1 MKRLLPFF
9 VFAALA
15 PVSAQVLPGSP
26 GAGTPPATTTS
37 NNNYNMVP
45 GSASDRQTDTKTA
58 LGNMPMADP
67 GSENVSFN
75 GKLWNVTNNR
85 MMRSRFE
92 TYLTTPEAGGP
103 EDQAYRDIMAQ
114 IMELLSPNHKQAP
127 DPVTKAQAR
136 GPEVMKAF
144 ALLPE
149 AGTAKID
156 GGLCNA
162 LANAVWDVWTSQK
175 RVNERKLANAAML
188 ERRKQLEW
196 NAEMGMNSAPL
207 AKTGGT
213 STKSGPQA
221 NTGQVQQNNSAT
233 VGRTSGYIKGI
244 AEIEARTKL
253 NETAMGLSEI
263 TSKTQFQAMIIQMF
277 LQRRFEHAVIACRF
291 YPNLFRDGESIL
303 QLDKDSDVQ
312 KILSSSFGVPPTVSM
327 IDGLSLEAIRSVD
340 ESLVSFEN
348 LVARRDLDSAGN
360 RLLEAY
366 GIGEYLPRVRR
377 LPMAEK
383 TRILDFVR
391 KKNKLLSFLEMKDY
405 ASAEKEVA
413 DLRALSDDFE
423 YAKPLA
429 AIQTAKTMSNLHV
442 NNANAAMG
450 SKDTKT
456 VEAEMKA
463 AAEIWPTNPRVTQ
476 LSEHMMQSTDM
487 QSQAIMEFD
496 RLISQRNYR
505 QIFENQAPFIAAVA
519 DDLTRKQQLEKILKD
534 MAKLELILGGAR
546 ELAVSSPPA
555 AWEKVEKESKNY
567 PDDPVLSKLRA
578 DLGVKASEF
587 VTAIENARQQEEKQQ
602 IGSSLSWYLKA
613 RRMHPMS
620 EMAREGIK
628 RMVDTIKNG
637 GQPPPTSLDT
647 PVPTSALNN

>member
-1 MKRLLPFF
+1 MKRL
-9 VFAALA
+9 VFSLLLA
-15 PVSAQVLPGSP
+15 GLSSTSAQVLPGSTGV
-26 GAGTPPATTTS
+26 GAPPTATTTS
-37 NNNYNMVP
+37 NNNFNVVP
-45 GSASDRQTDTKTA
+45 GSAADRQTDTKTA
-58 LGNMPMADP
+58 LGSMPMGDP

-85 MMRSRFE
+85 LMRSRFE
-92 TYLTTPEAGGP
+92 TYLTTPEANGP
-103 EDQAYRDIMAQ
+103 EDQAYRDLMAQ
-114 IMELLSPNHKQAP
+114 IMELLAPTHKQAP
-127 DPVTKAQAR
+127 DPVTKVQAR

-149 AGTAKID
+149 AGAAKID

-162 LANAVWDVWTSQK
+162 VANGIWDVWTSQK
-175 RVNERKLANAAML
+175 RVNERRLANAAMM
-188 ERRKQLEW
+188 ERRRQLEW
-196 NAEMGMNSAPL
+196 NAEMGMNNAPL
-207 AKTGGT
+207 VKTGG
-213 STKSGPQA
+213 STKGDQQQNEKQGQQA
-221 NTGQVQQNNSAT
+221 NSTT

-253 NETAMGLSEI
+253 NETAMGLSEV
-263 TSKTQFQAMIIQMF
+263 TSKIQFQALIIQLFM
-277 LQRRFEHAVIACRF
+277 QRRFEHAVIACRF

-303 QLDKDSDVQ
+303 QLDKESDVQ
-312 KILSSSFGVPPTVSM
+312 KLLASSFGVPPTVSM

-340 ESLVSFEN
+340 EALVSFEN
-348 LVARRDLDSAGN
+348 LVARKDVDSAGN

-377 LPMAEK
+377 LPMSEK
-383 TRILDFVR
+383 AKVLDFVR

-405 ASAEKEVA
+405 TSAEIVVNE
-413 DLRALSDDFE
+413 LRAASEDFE

-450 SKDTKT
+450 SKDAAT
-456 VEAEMKA
+456 VEAEMKL

-487 QSQAIMEFD
+487 KSQALMEFD
-496 RLISQRNYR
+496 RLLSQRNYR

-519 DDLTRKQQLEKILKD
+519 DDLTRKQQLEKVLKD
-534 MAKLELILGGAR
+534 MGRLELILGGAK
-546 ELAVSSPPA
+546 EMAASSPPA
-555 AWEKVEKESKNY
+555 AWEKVEKESKLY

-602 IGSSLSWYLKA
+602 IGSSLAWYLKA

-620 EMAREGIK
+620 EMARDGIK
-628 RMVDTIKNG
+628 RLIEIVKTGD
-637 GQPPPTSLDT
+637 QPPVTAT
-647 PVPTSALNN
+647 EPTSALNNN

>member
-1 MKRLLPFF
+1 MKRLTFAL
-9 VFAALA
+9 VLAALSPA
-15 PVSAQVLPGSP
+15 SAQVLPGSP
-26 GAGTPPATTTS
+26 GAGAPPANTTS

-45 GSASDRQTDTKTA
+45 GSAADRQTDTQTG
-58 LGNMPMADP
+58 LNNMPMADP

-85 MMRSRFE
+85 LMRSRFE
-92 TYLTTPEAGGP
+92 TYLTTPEANGP
-103 EDQAYRDIMAQ
+103 EDQAYRDLMAQ
-114 IMELLSPNHKQAP
+114 IMELLAPTHKAT
-127 DPVTKAQAR
+127 DPVTKAQIR

-144 ALLPE
+144 AMLPE
-149 AGTAKID
+149 AGAARID

-162 LANAVWDVWTSQK
+162 VANAIWDVWTSQK
-175 RVNERKLANAAML
+175 RVNERKLANTAMM
-188 ERRKQLEW
+188 ERRRQLEW
-196 NAEMGMNSAPL
+196 NAEMGLNSTPL
-207 AKTGGT
+207 AK
-213 STKSGPQA
+213 SGPA
-221 NTGQVQQNNSAT
+221 SKNGSQQNNAQAQQTNSAA

-253 NETAMGLSEI
+253 NETAMGLSEV
-263 TSKTQFQAMIIQMF
+263 TSKIQFQALIIQMF
-277 LQRRFEHAVIACRF
+277 MQRRFEHAVIACRF

-312 KILSSSFGVPPTVSM
+312 KLLSSSFGVPPTVSM

-348 LVARRDLDSAGN
+348 LVVRRDVDSASN
-360 RLLEAY
+360 RLLEAFA
-366 GIGEYLPRVRR
+366 IGEYLPRVRR
-377 LPMAEK
+377 LPMSEK
-383 TRILDFVR
+383 TKVLDFVR

-405 ASAEKEVA
+405 SSAEIVVTE
-413 DLRALSDDFE
+413 LRTTSDDFE

-450 SKDTKT
+450 NKDAVT
-456 VEAEMKA
+456 VEKEMKA

-487 QSQAIMEFD
+487 KSQALMEFD
-496 RLISQRNYR
+496 RLLSQRNYR

-519 DDLTRKQQLEKILKD
+519 DDLTRKQQLEKVLKD
-534 MAKLELILGGAR
+534 MGRLELILGGAK
-546 ELAVSSPPA
+546 EMAASSAPA
-555 AWEKVEKESKNY
+555 AWEKVEKESKIY
-567 PDDPVLSKLRA
+567 PDDPLLSKLRA

-602 IGSSLSWYLKA
+602 VGSALAWYLKA
-613 RRMHPMS
+613 KSMHPLS
-620 EMAREGIK
+620 EMARDGIK
-628 RMVDTIKNG
+628 RLVEVVKNG
-637 GQPPPTSLDT
+637 DQPPTTISEPTS
-647 PVPTSALNN
+647 TSALSN

>member
-1 MKRLLPFF
+1 MKRLIFVLSLAGLLP
-9 VFAALA
+9 A
-15 PVSAQVLPGSP
+15 SAQVLPGSP
-26 GAGTPPATTTS
+26 GAGAPPASTTS

-45 GSASDRQTDTKTA
+45 GSAADRQTDTQTA

-85 MMRSRFE
+85 LMRSRFE
-92 TYLTTPEAGGP
+92 TYLTTPEANGP
-103 EDQAYRDIMAQ
+103 EDQAYRDLMAQ
-114 IMELLSPNHKQAP
+114 IMELLAPTHKAT
-127 DPVTKAQAR
+127 DPVTKAQIR

-144 ALLPE
+144 AMLPE
-149 AGTAKID
+149 AGAARID

-162 LANAVWDVWTSQK
+162 VANAIWDVWTSQK
-175 RVNERKLANAAML
+175 RVNERKLANNAMI

-196 NAEMGMNSAPL
+196 NAEMGLNSTPL
-207 AKTGGT
+207 AKTGG
-213 STKSGPQA
+213 STAKSGQP
-221 NTGQVQQNNSAT
+221 NQQQQQQTNSAT

-253 NETAMGLSEI
+253 NETAMGLSEV
-263 TSKTQFQAMIIQMF
+263 TSKIQFQALIIQMF
-277 LQRRFEHAVIACRF
+277 MQRRFEHAVIACRF

-303 QLDKDSDVQ
+303 QLDKGSDVQ
-312 KILSSSFGVPPTVSM
+312 KLLASSFGVPPTVSM

-348 LVARRDLDSAGN
+348 LVARRDVDSASN

-366 GIGEYLPRVRR
+366 AIGEYLPRVRR
-377 LPMAEK
+377 LPMSEK
-383 TRILDFVR
+383 TKVLDFVR

-405 ASAEKEVA
+405 SSAETVVME
-413 DLRALSDDFE
+413 LRTTSDDFE

-450 SKDTKT
+450 NKDAKT

-487 QSQAIMEFD
+487 KSQALMEFD
-496 RLISQRNYR
+496 RLLSQRNYR

-519 DDLTRKQQLEKILKD
+519 DDLTRKQQLEKVLKD
-534 MAKLELILGGAR
+534 MGRLELILGGAK
-546 ELAVSSPPA
+546 EMAASSAPA
-555 AWEKVEKESKNY
+555 AWEKVEKESKLY

-602 IGSSLSWYLKA
+602 VGSALAWYLKA
-613 RRMHPMS
+613 KSMHPLS
-620 EMAREGIK
+620 EMARDGIK
-628 RMVDTIKNG
+628 RLVEVVKNG
-637 GQPPPTSLDT
+637 DQPPATT
-647 PVPTSALNN
+647 PDPTSASALSN